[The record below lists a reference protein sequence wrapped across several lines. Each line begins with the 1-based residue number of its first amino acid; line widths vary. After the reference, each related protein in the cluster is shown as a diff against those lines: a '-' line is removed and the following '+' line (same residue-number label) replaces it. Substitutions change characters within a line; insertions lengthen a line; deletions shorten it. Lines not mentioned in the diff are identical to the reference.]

1 MFCKFSSSGSR
12 CRGADLTLCSV
23 EDKSV
28 RYVAEENIVDVSI
41 AAGANL
47 MSLAGRH
54 FKRYD
59 EESKVF
65 VSNLKDEYPDD

>member
-1 MFCKFSSSGSR
+1 MFCKFRYLSFGFWH
-12 CRGADLTLCSV
+12 AELTFCSV

-28 RYVAEENIVDVSI
+28 RYVAEENIVDISI
-41 AAGANL
+41 DAGVNL

-59 EESKVF
+59 QGSKIF